1 MKVRKAV
8 IPAAGFGT
16 RMLPASK
23 SVPKEMLPIYDKPT
37 LHHIVKEVVDSGI
50 TDILI
55 IISKDKGSIEDY
67 FDVNFE
73 LEYELNK
80 KSSEISGEIHELS
93 KMANIYTIRQKKKNG
108 LGDAIKY
115 AESFVGDEPFAILL
129 GDDIIYNTSDELPC
143 IKQMADIYEKEE
155 TPVLGVQEVSWDD
168 VDKYGIVN
176 GVKTSDRITEVES
189 LVEKPSREEATT
201 NLAILGR
208 YIVTPDIFPI
218 LHETKPG
225 KNNEIQ
231 LTDAL
236 NKLAEKRKMIAYD
249 FIGKRYDVGNKLG
262 FVKATVDFALH
273 DLSLIHISEPT
284 RQCCTSRMPS
294 SA

>member
-1 MKVRKAV
+1 MKIRKAV

-80 KSSEISGEIHELS
+80 KSSEISREIHELS

-115 AESFVGDEPFAILL
+115 AESFVGGEPFAILL

-155 TPVLGVQEVSWDD
+155 TPVLGVQEVSWED

-273 DLSLIHISEPT
+273 DEKIKDELLEFL
-284 RQCCTSRMPS
+284 REK
-294 SA
+294 

>member
-80 KSSEISGEIHELS
+80 KSSEISREIHELS

-115 AESFVGDEPFAILL
+115 AESFVGNEPFAILL

-273 DLSLIHISEPT
+273 DEKIKDELLEFL
-284 RQCCTSRMPS
+284 REK
-294 SA
+294 

>member
-262 FVKATVDFALH
+262 FVKATVDFALN
-273 DLSLIHISEPT
+273 DNKIKDELLKFLREK
-284 RQCCTSRMPS
+284 
-294 SA
+294 

>member
-80 KSSEISGEIHELS
+80 KSSEISQEIHELS

-115 AESFVGDEPFAILL
+115 AESFVGNEPFAILL

-143 IKQMADIYEKEE
+143 IKQMADIYEKKE

-273 DLSLIHISEPT
+273 DDKIKDELLEFL
-284 RQCCTSRMPS
+284 REK
-294 SA
+294 

>member
-143 IKQMADIYEKEE
+143 IKQMADIYETEE
-155 TPVLGVQEVSWDD
+155 SPVLGVQEVSWED

-218 LHETKPG
+218 LQETKPG

-273 DLSLIHISEPT
+273 DEKIKDELLEFL
-284 RQCCTSRMPS
+284 REK
-294 SA
+294 

>member
-80 KSSEISGEIHELS
+80 KSSEISREIHELS

-273 DLSLIHISEPT
+273 DEKIKGELLEFL
-284 RQCCTSRMPS
+284 REK
-294 SA
+294 

>member
-143 IKQMADIYEKEE
+143 IKQMADVYEKEE

-273 DLSLIHISEPT
+273 DDKIKDELLEFL
-284 RQCCTSRMPS
+284 REK
-294 SA
+294 

>member
-80 KSSEISGEIHELS
+80 KSSEISQEIHELS

-129 GDDIIYNTSDELPC
+129 GDDIIYNTEDELPC

-155 TPVLGVQEVSWDD
+155 APVLGVQEVSWDD

-273 DLSLIHISEPT
+273 DEKIKDELLEFL
-284 RQCCTSRMPS
+284 REK
-294 SA
+294 

>member
-1 MKVRKAV
+1 MKIRKAV

-80 KSSEISGEIHELS
+80 KSSEISREIHELS

-143 IKQMADIYEKEE
+143 IKQMADIYETEE
-155 TPVLGVQEVSWDD
+155 SPVLGVQEVSWED

-273 DLSLIHISEPT
+273 DEEIKDELLEFL
-284 RQCCTSRMPS
+284 REK
-294 SA
+294 

>member
-80 KSSEISGEIHELS
+80 KSSEISREIHELS

-115 AESFVGDEPFAILL
+115 AESFVGGEPFAILL

-143 IKQMADIYEKEE
+143 IKQMADIYEKKEA
-155 TPVLGVQEVSWDD
+155 PVLGVQEVSWDD

-273 DLSLIHISEPT
+273 DEKIKDELLEFL
-284 RQCCTSRMPS
+284 REK
-294 SA
+294 

>member
-80 KSSEISGEIHELS
+80 KSSEISREIHELS

-115 AESFVGDEPFAILL
+115 AESFVGNEPFAILL
-129 GDDIIYNTSDELPC
+129 GDDIIYNTSDEIPC
-143 IKQMADIYEKEE
+143 IKQMADIYEKKES
-155 TPVLGVQEVSWDD
+155 PVLGVQEVSWDD

-176 GVKTSDRITEVES
+176 GMKTSDRITEVES

-273 DLSLIHISEPT
+273 DDKIKDELLEFL
-284 RQCCTSRMPS
+284 REK
-294 SA
+294 

>member
-80 KSSEISGEIHELS
+80 KSSEISREIHELS

-155 TPVLGVQEVSWDD
+155 APVLGVQEVSWED
-168 VDKYGIVN
+168 VSKYGIVN
-176 GVKTSDRITEVES
+176 GEKTSDRITEVES
-189 LVEKPSREEATT
+189 LVEKPSRDEATT

-273 DLSLIHISEPT
+273 DEKIKDELLKFLREK
-284 RQCCTSRMPS
+284 
-294 SA
+294 

>member
-1 MKVRKAV
+1 MKIRKAV

-80 KSSEISGEIHELS
+80 KSSEISREIHELS

-143 IKQMADIYEKEE
+143 IKQMADIYEREE

-273 DLSLIHISEPT
+273 DDKIRDELLEFL
-284 RQCCTSRMPS
+284 REK
-294 SA
+294 

>member
-80 KSSEISGEIHELS
+80 KSSEISQEIHELS

-143 IKQMADIYEKEE
+143 IKQMADIYEREE
-155 TPVLGVQEVSWDD
+155 SPVLGVQEVSWDD

-273 DLSLIHISEPT
+273 DEKIKDELLEFL
-284 RQCCTSRMPS
+284 REK
-294 SA
+294 

>member
-80 KSSEISGEIHELS
+80 KSSEISREIHELS

-129 GDDIIYNTSDELPC
+129 GDDIIYNTSDEIPC

-273 DLSLIHISEPT
+273 DEKIKDELLEFL
-284 RQCCTSRMPS
+284 REK
-294 SA
+294 

>member
-80 KSSEISGEIHELS
+80 KSSEISREIHELS

-155 TPVLGVQEVSWDD
+155 APVLGVQEVSWDD

-189 LVEKPSREEATT
+189 LVEKPSRNEATT

-262 FVKATVDFALH
+262 FVKATVDFALN
-273 DLSLIHISEPT
+273 DEKIKDELLEFL
-284 RQCCTSRMPS
+284 REK
-294 SA
+294 

>member
-80 KSSEISGEIHELS
+80 KSSEISREIHELS

-143 IKQMADIYEKEE
+143 IKQMADIYEREE
-155 TPVLGVQEVSWDD
+155 APVLGVQEVSWDD

-189 LVEKPSREEATT
+189 LVEKPSRDEATT

-273 DLSLIHISEPT
+273 DEKIKDELLEFL
-284 RQCCTSRMPS
+284 REK
-294 SA
+294 

>member
-1 MKVRKAV
+1 MKIRKAV

-80 KSSEISGEIHELS
+80 KSSEISREIHELS

-143 IKQMADIYEKEE
+143 IKQMADIYEMEE

-273 DLSLIHISEPT
+273 DEKIKDELLEFL
-284 RQCCTSRMPS
+284 REK
-294 SA
+294 

>member
-80 KSSEISGEIHELS
+80 KSSEISREIHELS

-115 AESFVGDEPFAILL
+115 AESFVGGEPFAILL

-189 LVEKPSREEATT
+189 LVEKPSRSEATT

-273 DLSLIHISEPT
+273 DDKIKDELLEFL
-284 RQCCTSRMPS
+284 REK
-294 SA
+294 

>member
-1 MKVRKAV
+1 MKIRKAV

-115 AESFVGDEPFAILL
+115 AESFIGNEPFAILL
-129 GDDIIYNTSDELPC
+129 GDDIIYNTSDEIPC
-143 IKQMADIYEKEE
+143 IKQMADIYEREE
-155 TPVLGVQEVSWDD
+155 SPILGVQKVSWDD

-189 LVEKPSREEATT
+189 LVEKPSRDEATT

-225 KNNEIQ
+225 KNNEVQ

-236 NKLAEKRKMIAYD
+236 NKLAEKRKMLAYD

-262 FVKATVDFALH
+262 FVKATVDFALN
-273 DLSLIHISEPT
+273 DDKIKDELLEFL
-284 RQCCTSRMPS
+284 REK
-294 SA
+294 

>member
-1 MKVRKAV
+1 MKIRKAV

-143 IKQMADIYEKEE
+143 IKQMADIYETEE
-155 TPVLGVQEVSWDD
+155 SPVLGVQEVSWED

-262 FVKATVDFALH
+262 FVKATVDFALN
-273 DLSLIHISEPT
+273 DEKIKDELLEFL
-284 RQCCTSRMPS
+284 REK
-294 SA
+294 

>member
-80 KSSEISGEIHELS
+80 KSSEISREIHELS

-273 DLSLIHISEPT
+273 DDKIKDELLEFIREK
-284 RQCCTSRMPS
+284 
-294 SA
+294 

>member
-80 KSSEISGEIHELS
+80 KSSEISREIHELS

-143 IKQMADIYEKEE
+143 IKQMADIYEKKES
-155 TPVLGVQEVSWDD
+155 PILGVQEVSWDD

-189 LVEKPSREEATT
+189 LVEKPSRSEATT

-236 NKLAEKRKMIAYD
+236 NKLAEQRKMIAYD

-273 DLSLIHISEPT
+273 DEKIKNELLEFL
-284 RQCCTSRMPS
+284 REK
-294 SA
+294 

>member
-129 GDDIIYNTSDELPC
+129 GDDIIYNTPDELPC
-143 IKQMADIYEKEE
+143 IKQMVDIYETEQS
-155 TPVLGVQEVSWDD
+155 PILGVQKVSWED
-168 VDKYGIVN
+168 VSKYGIVN
-176 GVKTSDRITEVES
+176 GVKTSERITEVKS

-273 DLSLIHISEPT
+273 DEKIKDELLEFL
-284 RQCCTSRMPS
+284 REK
-294 SA
+294 

>member
-80 KSSEISGEIHELS
+80 KSSEISREIHELS

-115 AESFVGDEPFAILL
+115 AESFVGNEPFAILL
-129 GDDIIYNTSDELPC
+129 GDDIIYNTPDELPC
-143 IKQMADIYEKEE
+143 IKQMVDIYETEQS
-155 TPVLGVQEVSWDD
+155 PILGVQKVSWED
-168 VDKYGIVN
+168 VSKYGIVN
-176 GVKTSDRITEVES
+176 GEKTSDRITEVES
-189 LVEKPSREEATT
+189 LVEKPSRSEATT

-273 DLSLIHISEPT
+273 DEKIKDELLEFL
-284 RQCCTSRMPS
+284 REK
-294 SA
+294 

>member
-80 KSSEISGEIHELS
+80 KSSEISQEIHELS

-189 LVEKPSREEATT
+189 LVEKPSRDEATT

-273 DLSLIHISEPT
+273 DEKIKDELLEFL
-284 RQCCTSRMPS
+284 REK
-294 SA
+294 

>member
-80 KSSEISGEIHELS
+80 KSSEISREIHELS

-155 TPVLGVQEVSWDD
+155 APVLGVQEVSWED
-168 VDKYGIVN
+168 VSKYGIVN
-176 GVKTSDRITEVES
+176 GEKTSDRITEVES
-189 LVEKPSREEATT
+189 LVEKPSRDEATT

-262 FVKATVDFALH
+262 FVKATVDFALN
-273 DLSLIHISEPT
+273 DNKIKDELLKFLREK
-284 RQCCTSRMPS
+284 
-294 SA
+294 

>member
-1 MKVRKAV
+1 MKIRKAV

-155 TPVLGVQEVSWDD
+155 SPILGVQEVSWED

-273 DLSLIHISEPT
+273 DEKIKDELLEFL
-284 RQCCTSRMPS
+284 REK
-294 SA
+294 

>member
-80 KSSEISGEIHELS
+80 KSSEISREIHELS

-143 IKQMADIYEKEE
+143 IKQMADIYETEE
-155 TPVLGVQEVSWDD
+155 APVLGVQEVSWDD

-273 DLSLIHISEPT
+273 DEKIKDELLEFL
-284 RQCCTSRMPS
+284 REK
-294 SA
+294 

>member
-80 KSSEISGEIHELS
+80 KSSEISREIHDLS

-115 AESFVGDEPFAILL
+115 AESFVGGEPFAILL

-155 TPVLGVQEVSWDD
+155 APVLGVQEVSWDD

-189 LVEKPSREEATT
+189 LVEKPSRSEATT

-236 NKLAEKRKMIAYD
+236 NKLAEQRKMIAYD

-273 DLSLIHISEPT
+273 DDKIKDELLEFL
-284 RQCCTSRMPS
+284 REK
-294 SA
+294 

>member
-37 LHHIVKEVVDSGI
+37 LHHVVKEVVDSGI

-80 KSSEISGEIHELS
+80 KSSEISREIHELS

-129 GDDIIYNTSDELPC
+129 GDDIIYNTSDEIPC
-143 IKQMADIYEKEE
+143 IKQMADIYEKKES
-155 TPVLGVQEVSWDD
+155 PVLGVQEVSWDD

-273 DLSLIHISEPT
+273 DDKIKDELLEFL
-284 RQCCTSRMPS
+284 REK
-294 SA
+294 

>member
-1 MKVRKAV
+1 MKIRKAV

-80 KSSEISGEIHELS
+80 KSSEISREIHELS

-115 AESFVGDEPFAILL
+115 AESFVGGEPFAILL

-155 TPVLGVQEVSWDD
+155 APVLGVQEVSWDD

-262 FVKATVDFALH
+262 FVKATVDFALN
-273 DLSLIHISEPT
+273 DEKIKDELLKFLKEK
-284 RQCCTSRMPS
+284 
-294 SA
+294 

>member
-1 MKVRKAV
+1 MKIRKAV

-80 KSSEISGEIHELS
+80 KSSEISREIHELS

-143 IKQMADIYEKEE
+143 IKQMADIYETEE
-155 TPVLGVQEVSWDD
+155 SPVLGVQEVSWED

-273 DLSLIHISEPT
+273 DEKIKDELLEFL
-284 RQCCTSRMPS
+284 REK
-294 SA
+294 

>member
-80 KSSEISGEIHELS
+80 KSSEISREIHELS

-115 AESFVGDEPFAILL
+115 AESFVGGEPFAILL

-143 IKQMADIYEKEE
+143 IKQMADIYEKKE
-155 TPVLGVQEVSWDD
+155 TPVLGVQEVSWED

-189 LVEKPSREEATT
+189 LVEKPSRSEATT

-273 DLSLIHISEPT
+273 DEKIKDELLKFLKEK
-284 RQCCTSRMPS
+284 
-294 SA
+294 

>member
-80 KSSEISGEIHELS
+80 KSSEISREIHELS

-129 GDDIIYNTSDELPC
+129 GDDIIYNTPDELPC
-143 IKQMADIYEKEE
+143 IKQMVDIYETEQS
-155 TPVLGVQEVSWDD
+155 PILGVQKVSWKD
-168 VDKYGIVN
+168 VSKYGIVN
-176 GVKTSDRITEVES
+176 GEKTSDRITEVES

-236 NKLAEKRKMIAYD
+236 NKLVEKRKMVAYD

-262 FVKATVDFALH
+262 FVKATVDFALN
-273 DLSLIHISEPT
+273 DDKIKDELLEFL
-284 RQCCTSRMPS
+284 REK
-294 SA
+294 

>member
-80 KSSEISGEIHELS
+80 KSSEISREIHELS

-129 GDDIIYNTSDELPC
+129 GDDIIYNTPDELHC
-143 IKQMADIYEKEE
+143 IKQMVDIYETEQS
-155 TPVLGVQEVSWDD
+155 PILGVQKVSWDD

-189 LVEKPSREEATT
+189 LVEKPSRDEATT

-262 FVKATVDFALH
+262 FVKATVDFALN
-273 DLSLIHISEPT
+273 DEKIKDELLEFL
-284 RQCCTSRMPS
+284 REK
-294 SA
+294 

>member
-1 MKVRKAV
+1 MKIRKAV

-80 KSSEISGEIHELS
+80 KSSEISREIHELS

-129 GDDIIYNTSDELPC
+129 GDDIIYNTSDEIPC
-143 IKQMADIYEKEE
+143 IKQMADIYEKKES
-155 TPVLGVQEVSWDD
+155 PVLGVQEVSWED

-262 FVKATVDFALH
+262 FVKATVDFALN
-273 DLSLIHISEPT
+273 DEKIKDELLEFL
-284 RQCCTSRMPS
+284 REK
-294 SA
+294 

>member
-80 KSSEISGEIHELS
+80 KSSEISREIHELS

-115 AESFVGDEPFAILL
+115 AESFVDDEPFAILL

-143 IKQMADIYEKEE
+143 IKQMADIYEKKES
-155 TPVLGVQEVSWDD
+155 PILGVQEVSWDD

-189 LVEKPSREEATT
+189 LVEKPSRSEATT

-273 DLSLIHISEPT
+273 DDKIKDELLEFL
-284 RQCCTSRMPS
+284 REK
-294 SA
+294 

>member
-1 MKVRKAV
+1 MKIRKAV

-80 KSSEISGEIHELS
+80 KSSEISREIHELS

-115 AESFVGDEPFAILL
+115 AESFVGGEPFAILL

-189 LVEKPSREEATT
+189 LVEKPSRSEATT

-273 DLSLIHISEPT
+273 DDKIKDELLEFL
-284 RQCCTSRMPS
+284 REK
-294 SA
+294 

>member
-1 MKVRKAV
+1 MKIRKAV

-80 KSSEISGEIHELS
+80 KSSEISREIHELS

-129 GDDIIYNTSDELPC
+129 GDDIIYNTSDEIPC
-143 IKQMADIYEKEE
+143 IKQMADIYEKKES
-155 TPVLGVQEVSWDD
+155 PILGVQKVSWDD

-262 FVKATVDFALH
+262 FVKATVDFALN
-273 DLSLIHISEPT
+273 DEKIKDELLEFL
-284 RQCCTSRMPS
+284 RQK
-294 SA
+294 